1 MARDNLTAKQE
12 ELLISFIVEYVD
24 KNPHNLPGYIQLFD
38 FRKAELIGAE
48 ITQQQ
53 IKDFYQSRAYAKVR
67 EIKDKFNRD
76 EVKDGFKRFAIF
88 YKWFVKQLAE
98 QDELCYYCE
107 TPKWMLE
114 DLFRSK
120 NESKRVQK
128 GKPLYS
134 EKPSFSS
141 SFHIDRKVPN
151 GGYGDN
157 GNCVLACA
165 FCNNAKSDMV
175 KDADEFKSAFGIA
188 IFSFYTALLDKR
200 ESIEMEENHKKI
212 DKLMEWAK
220 EKLGIERFNKL
231 FK

>member
-1 MARDNLTAKQE
+1 MGNNE
-12 ELLISFIVEYVD
+12 ELTKSMKESLQKDIPKIS
-24 KNPHNLPGYIQLFD
+24 
-38 FRKAELIGAE
+38 
-48 ITQQQ
+48 
-53 IKDFYQSRAYAKVR
+53 YASVYFWAVVR
-67 EIKDKFNRD
+67 TIIML
-76 EVKDGFKRFAIF
+76 VVIA
-88 YKWFVKQLAE
+88 
-98 QDELCYYCE
+98 
-107 TPKWMLE
+107 LE